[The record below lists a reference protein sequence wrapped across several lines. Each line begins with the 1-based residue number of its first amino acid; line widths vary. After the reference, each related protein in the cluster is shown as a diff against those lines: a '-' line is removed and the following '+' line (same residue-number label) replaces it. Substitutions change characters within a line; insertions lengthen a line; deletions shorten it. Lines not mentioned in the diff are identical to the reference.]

1 MKRTVSC
8 RATSSGCPFKKT
20 KSRPLTP
27 VRGSPTV
34 RSQPTCAA
42 SLQYPHTQVFQAGT
56 MIPDPAPLSEHLCQS
71 GTLVHLLEGPPC
83 SDLCPFRTSPDCWSP
98 SAELPS
104 PPWELPQPLSHRT
117 VSSQVC
123 PVHSVPLDVTQ
134 GRAQLELELRVF
146 MNEVKE

>member
-1 MKRTVSC
+1 MTAAAKLQTAC
-8 RATSSGCPFKKT
+8 RGTQGNCLHFLIISLATEM
-20 KSRPLTP
+20 
-27 VRGSPTV
+27 V

-42 SLQYPHTQVFQAGT
+42 SLQCPHTQVFQAGT

-83 SDLCPFRTSPDCWSP
+83 SDLCPFWTSPDCWSP

-117 VSSQVC
+117 VNSQVC

-146 MNEVKE
+146 INEVKE